1 MTDSPFQWARKCSTK
16 RLNSYLSEADRP
28 PDDNARIHLTPEALR
43 AVQAEKDRRLADP
56 NSSDFRP
63 TFF

>member
-1 MTDSPFQWARKCSTK
+1 MTELWIRNCSTS
-16 RLNSYLSEADRP
+16 RLNDLLADGDRLAGEGKPVPSETLG
-28 PDDNARIHLTPEALR
+28 H
-43 AVQAEKDRRLADP
+43 VQAEKDRRLADP

>member
-1 MTDSPFQWARKCSTK
+1 MTDSPFLWTRKIATSE
-16 RLNSYLSEADRP
+16 LNDILNDPDRRGWECEQP
-28 PDDNARIHLTPEALR
+28 LLD

-56 NSSDFRP
+56 NSPDFRP